1 MRRGREPL
9 GASPRGRVLPVSGVP
24 IPDMLDSKMACKIE
38 TRATKSRWMRLLGVT
53 FALGGLLSSG
63 AAVADSGPSL
73 SVPVSTVRSG
83 NGRLYVA
90 LYDQNNW
97 LKPGRFVALRLVP
110 AHRGT
115 VVARFNSV
123 RPGRYSVAVFH
134 DENNNGTV
142 DRNFLGLPA
151 EGFGFSR
158 RTPLRVPSFGETS
171 FDLAS
176 ARTMPVEL
184 RY

>member
-1 MRRGREPL
+1 
-9 GASPRGRVLPVSGVP
+9 
-24 IPDMLDSKMACKIE
+24 MLESKMASKFGIR
-38 TRATKSRWMRLLGVT
+38 TKKSRWTRLLGVT
-53 FALGGLLSSG
+53 FAFGGLLCTG

-110 AHRGT
+110 AQRGT

-142 DRNFLGLPA
+142 DRNFLGLPS

-171 FDLAS
+171 FDLATP
-176 ARTMPVEL
+176 RTMPVQL

>member
-1 MRRGREPL
+1 MAYRTKPH
-9 GASPRGRVLPVSGVP
+9 APR
-24 IPDMLDSKMACKIE
+24 
-38 TRATKSRWMRLLGVT
+38 SRLARLLGVT
-53 FALGGLLSSG
+53 LAACALLP
-63 AAVADSGPSL
+63 AAAAEADSGPSL

-97 LKPGRFVALRLVP
+97 LKPGRFVALRLVK
-110 AHRGT
+110 AHQGT
-115 VVARFNSV
+115 VTANFSSV

-142 DRNFLGLPA
+142 DRNLLGFPS

-158 RTPLRVPSFGETS
+158 RSPMRIPSFGETS
-171 FDLAS
+171 FDIAS
-176 ARTMPVEL
+176 SSTMPVML

>member
-1 MRRGREPL
+1 MNMLDWKMAYRIQPR
-9 GASPRGRVLPVSGVP
+9 SPRSRLVRLFGLALALCCLSPV
-24 IPDMLDSKMACKIE
+24 
-38 TRATKSRWMRLLGVT
+38 
-53 FALGGLLSSG
+53 G

-83 NGRLYVA
+83 NGRVYVA
-90 LYDQNNW
+90 LYDRDNW
-97 LKPGRFVALRLVP
+97 LKPGRFVALRLVQ
-110 AHRGT
+110 ARRGT
-115 VVARFNSV
+115 VVAHFGSV

-142 DRNFLGLPA
+142 DRNLLGLPA

-158 RTPLRVPSFGETS
+158 RTPFRIPSFKETS
-171 FDLAS
+171 FDLAGAS
-176 ARTMPVEL
+176 TMPVEL

>member
-1 MRRGREPL
+1 MLAKRPDEDAGNAR
-9 GASPRGRVLPVSGVP
+9 ASSGVRKANV
-24 IPDMLDSKMACKIE
+24 LDSKMAYRIQ
-38 TRATKSRWMRLLGVT
+38 THTPRTRWMRLAAVVLALCGV
-53 FALGGLLSSG
+53 LPIG
-63 AAVADSGPSL
+63 AAAADSGPSL